1 MTTAAHAES
10 PGPHRN
16 YVGIW
21 GILTVLLLI
30 SVTGPLLGIRTVTL
44 ITAFGVALIKAY
56 LVAKNFMHLDIERP
70 IVHFMLAVVLTLM
83 VLLYAGLAPD
93 VQKSEGSHWK
103 KSAGFHYVSE
113 QARGKAET
121 ESEHGSPPDR
131 K

>member
-10 PGPHRN
+10 HGPHRN
-16 YVGIW
+16 YVRIW
-21 GILTVLLLI
+21 GILTVLLMI
-30 SVTGPLLGIRTVTL
+30 SVTGPLLGFRTVTL
-44 ITAFGVALIKAY
+44 VTAFGVALIKAY

-113 QARGKAET
+113 QARGAAS
-121 ESEHGSPPDR
+121 ESEHAGGPDR

>member
-10 PGPHRN
+10 HGPHRN
-16 YVGIW
+16 YVRIW
-21 GILTVLLLI
+21 GILTVLLMI
-30 SVTGPLLGIRTVTL
+30 SVTGPLLGFRTVTL
-44 ITAFGVALIKAY
+44 VTAFGVALIKAY

-113 QARGKAET
+113 QARGAAL
-121 ESEHGSPPDR
+121 ESEHAGGPDR